1 MSWPIASLDNL
12 FHFQVDLRTLSR
24 SAPGKGLSQEPVRS
38 MVLTSSL
45 KVAETGRSIQAATVF
60 LELALRRWVL

>member
-12 FHFQVDLRTLSR
+12 FHFQVDR
-24 SAPGKGLSQEPVRS
+24 KGLSQEPVRS
-38 MVLTSSL
+38 MVLTPSL
-45 KVAETGRSIQAATVF
+45 KVAETGRNIQAATVF